1 MIHILYHARPP
12 SLPQFPIRLLRHGR
26 RWRSPGG
33 SAHPR
38 RTARAGDLCIHPRP
52 RTRAVLARQ
61 AESVKRL
68 FFALWYLLFKPP
80 WDSGIP
86 APELVR
92 AIANRPPG
100 RALDLGCGTGT
111 NVRYLAEH
119 GWQATGIDFAPNA
132 IAKARRKLGHL
143 SATLLVG
150 DTTQLER
157 LPLPGPF
164 DLALDMG
171 CFPSLSD
178 AGRKRYAAGL
188 KRWMALGSL
197 YLLYAWQPDPE
208 RRSEERRV
216 GKECRS
222 RWSPYH

>member
-1 MIHILYHARPP
+1 M
-12 SLPQFPIRLLRHGR
+12 
-26 RWRSPGG
+26 
-33 SAHPR
+33 
-38 RTARAGDLCIHPRP
+38 
-52 RTRAVLARQ
+52 
-61 AESVKRL
+61 KRL

-92 AIANRPPG
+92 TIADRPPG

-119 GWQATGIDFAPNA
+119 GWQATGIDFAPSA

-150 DTTQLER
+150 DVTQLEK

-171 CFPSLSD
+171 CFHSLTD
-178 AGRKRYAAGL
+178 GGRRRYAAGL
-188 KRWMALGSL
+188 KHWMAPGSL
-197 YLLYAWQPDPE
+197 YLLYAWQPDPARNLWGITREEMVSWFADGFHLTGYEQGQGRASAWYYFE
-208 RRSEERRV
+208 RIADS
-216 GKECRS
+216 
-222 RWSPYH
+222 

>member
-1 MIHILYHARPP
+1 M
-12 SLPQFPIRLLRHGR
+12 
-26 RWRSPGG
+26 
-33 SAHPR
+33 
-38 RTARAGDLCIHPRP
+38 
-52 RTRAVLARQ
+52 
-61 AESVKRL
+61 KRL

-132 IAKARRKLGHL
+132 IAKAKRKLGHL

-171 CFPSLSD
+171 CFHSLSD

-208 RRSEERRV
+208 RKLWGVTRDEMVAWFADGFNLTGYEQGQGRASAWYYFERIAD
-216 GKECRS
+216 S
-222 RWSPYH
+222 